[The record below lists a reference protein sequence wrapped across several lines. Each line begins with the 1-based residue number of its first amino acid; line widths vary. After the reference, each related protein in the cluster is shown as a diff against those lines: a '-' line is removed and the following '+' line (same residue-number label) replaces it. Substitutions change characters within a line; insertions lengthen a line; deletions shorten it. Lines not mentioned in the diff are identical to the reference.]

1 MKPNR
6 DRSSH
11 SEQFSHPEDS
21 HLGKQPHLSPVDQDG
36 AEDPPLAEFL
46 QRYSPVAPAAAPDLE
61 QRIMQ
66 SVQTTSQVSVSGAGK
81 RPFGIVLKL
90 PSGQGRWWAGV
101 SSAIAA
107 GFVLAASL
115 SSTLT
120 PAPIDSAELAKLE
133 LFLQSNWNGVV
144 EVPEEEEL
152 FLSDAAE

>member
-11 SEQFSHPEDS
+11 PDQPS
-21 HLGKQPHLSPVDQDG
+21 HLKHQPHLSPSQQDG
-36 AEDPPLAEFL
+36 AEDQPLAEFL
-46 QRYSPVAPAAAPDLE
+46 QRHRPLAPPAAPDLE

-66 SVQTTSQVSVSGAGK
+66 SVQATPFAGNTGK
-81 RPFGIVLKL
+81 RSVGSVLQL
-90 PSGQGRWWAGV
+90 TSGRGRLWAGV

-107 GFVLAASL
+107 GLALVVSL

-120 PAPIDSAELAKLE
+120 PTPVDSAELAKLE